1 MSESDSQL
9 AGLLASLRR
18 IGDSIMGLAQSR
30 LQLIAL
36 ELESEK
42 LRLMRILLWLIFAV
56 ALGAMGLMVGT
67 AALATYLWETA
78 GYAGLLLAAGALVG
92 AAWLIVWRLREGI
105 RKSPAPLAETI
116 AEFRKDRA
124 CLQGKG

>member
-18 IGDSIMGLAQSR
+18 IGDSIMGLAHSR

-42 LRLMRILLWLIFAV
+42 LRLMDGLLWLSLAV
-56 ALGAMGLMVGT
+56 ALGAMGLMVST
-67 AALATYLWETA
+67 AALAIYLWETA
-78 GYAGLLLAAGALVG
+78 GYAGLLLAAGMLVG
-92 AAWLIVWRLREGI
+92 AASVIVWRLREGI
-105 RKSPAPLAETI
+105 RKSPTPLAETMS
-116 AEFRKDRA
+116 EFRKDRA